1 MVNSKKSS
9 SRLFAVQILYE
20 MELNDKSY
28 ELILKAF
35 SDDYLSELEKINN
48 HGKPNKNY
56 IEKLIKGVSNHQK
69 EIDELIN
76 ENLTNRKLSNLDS
89 LMRSILRISV
99 YELIYE
105 FKIPKKVVFNEYIE
119 IAKSFFN
126 GEEPSLINAVLDVI
140 LKNQIN

>member
-28 ELILKAF
+28 ELILEAF
-35 SDDYLSELEKINN
+35 SDDYFLELEKINN
-48 HGKPNKNY
+48 NGKPNKNY
-56 IEKLIKGVSNHQK
+56 IEKLIKGVSNNQK
-69 EIDELIN
+69 EIDELISR
-76 ENLTNRKLSNLDS
+76 NLTNRKLSNLDS
-89 LMRSILRISV
+89 LMRSILRITV

-105 FKIPKKVVFNEYIE
+105 FKIPKKVVLNEYIE
-119 IAKSFFN
+119 IAKLFFN

-140 LKNQIN
+140 LKDQMN

>member
-1 MVNSKKSS
+1 MVNTKKSS

-35 SDDYLSELEKINN
+35 SDDYFSELEKLNN
-48 HGKPNKNY
+48 NGKPSKNY
-56 IEKLIKGVSNHQK
+56 IEKLIKGVSNNQK

-76 ENLTNRKLSNLDS
+76 KNLTNRKLSNLDS

-105 FKIPKKVVFNEYIE
+105 FKIPKKVVLNEYIE
-119 IAKSFFN
+119 IAKLFFN

-140 LKNQIN
+140 LKDQIN

>member
-28 ELILKAF
+28 ELILEAF
-35 SDDYLSELEKINN
+35 SDDYFLELEKINN
-48 HGKPNKNY
+48 NGKPNKNY
-56 IEKLIKGVSNHQK
+56 IEKLIKGVSNNQK
-69 EIDELIN
+69 EIDELISR
-76 ENLTNRKLSNLDS
+76 NLTNRKLSNLDS

-105 FKIPKKVVFNEYIE
+105 FKIPKKVVLNEYIE
-119 IAKSFFN
+119 IAKLFFN
-126 GEEPSLINAVLDVI
+126 GEEPSLINAILDVI
-140 LKNQIN
+140 LKDQMN

>member
-1 MVNSKKSS
+1 MASSKKSS

-28 ELILKAF
+28 ELILEAF
-35 SDDYLSELEKINN
+35 SDDYFLELEKINN
-48 HGKPNKNY
+48 NGKPNKNY
-56 IEKLIKGVSNHQK
+56 IEKLIKGVSKNQK
-69 EIDELIN
+69 EIDELVSR
-76 ENLTNRKLSNLDS
+76 NLTNRELSNLDS

-105 FKIPKKVVFNEYIE
+105 FKIPKKVVLNEYIE
-119 IAKSFFN
+119 IAKLFFN

-140 LKNQIN
+140 LKDQMN

>member
-28 ELILKAF
+28 ELILEAF
-35 SDDYLSELEKINN
+35 SDDYFLELEKINN
-48 HGKPNKNY
+48 NGKPNKNY
-56 IEKLIKGVSNHQK
+56 IEKLIKGVSNNQK
-69 EIDELIN
+69 EIDELISR
-76 ENLTNRKLSNLDS
+76 NLTNRKLSNLDS

-119 IAKSFFN
+119 IAKLFFN
-126 GEEPSLINAVLDVI
+126 GEEPSLINAILDVI
-140 LKNQIN
+140 LKDQMN

>member
-28 ELILKAF
+28 ELILEAL
-35 SDDYLSELEKINN
+35 SDDYFLELEKINN
-48 HGKPNKNY
+48 NGKPSKNY
-56 IEKLIKGVSNHQK
+56 IEKLIKGVSNNQK
-69 EIDELIN
+69 EIDELISR
-76 ENLTNRKLSNLDS
+76 NLTNRKLSNLDS

-105 FKIPKKVVFNEYIE
+105 FKIPKKVVLNEYIE
-119 IAKSFFN
+119 IAKLFFN

-140 LKNQIN
+140 LKDQMN

>member
-28 ELILKAF
+28 ELILEAF
-35 SDDYLSELEKINN
+35 SDDYFLELEKINN
-48 HGKPNKNY
+48 NGKPSKNY
-56 IEKLIKGVSNHQK
+56 IEKLIKGVSNNQK
-69 EIDELIN
+69 EIDELISR
-76 ENLTNRKLSNLDS
+76 NLTNRKLSNLDS

-105 FKIPKKVVFNEYIE
+105 FKIPKKVVLNEYIE
-119 IAKSFFN
+119 IAKLFFN

-140 LKNQIN
+140 LKDQIN

>member
-1 MVNSKKSS
+1 MVNTKKSS

-35 SDDYLSELEKINN
+35 SDDYFSELEKLNN
-48 HGKPNKNY
+48 NGKPSKNY
-56 IEKLIKGVSNHQK
+56 IEKLIKGVSNNQK
-69 EIDELIN
+69 EIDELISR
-76 ENLTNRKLSNLDS
+76 NLTNRKLSNLDS

-119 IAKSFFN
+119 IAKLFFN

-140 LKNQIN
+140 LKNQMN